1 METNRALPVPVTTG
15 AGGLKMDSIDGALIE
30 NSFSEFMRRLWSA
43 RWTLLKVTAAGAALA
58 FLIGLLQTP
67 LHLVHASLEVQAMD
81 DKFSDYSSDSG
92 SDTSIR
98 ALSDV
103 QTQIRI
109 LTSHALVERA
119 LNKLPEADREKLL
132 SVSRFGWKK
141 LSFDESVDNI
151 LKRLEA
157 RPSAQARII
166 DVTFQCRNA
175 VAGAAFVNGLVQEL
189 ADYTL
194 ERRWKTSQRTQA
206 WLERGL
212 DDFRQKLEQSE
223 REAEDYARASGVAAA
238 SARNFDQRPQP
249 AARTTSNAAA
259 LVASDQQLKALRG
272 RLAVLNKQLDDLSAI
287 YSPQNQVVIKVQE
300 QINATRAAYDKRKSV
315 VTASARERGPQ
326 ALEDVYIEPVRPAAS
341 EDAAKLAHYNTLQRE
356 VEANRHL
363 FDTMTARVKEASVAS
378 AMQASN
384 ILVVDPAYP
393 NPVVSRPNQWLY
405 GLFGALIGLFAGLV
419 YVSVKHRMSSTFA
432 GPANVSRYLG
442 IPLLGAIPIDRYTRK
457 LPVTPPGTERA
468 PMLHLAFD
476 KGLQTAESYRSIRSS
491 ILRSLEQRTHPWRLL
506 FISAGTTEGK
516 TSVICNLGA
525 ALAGAQRRVL
535 LVDGDL
541 RHPTLHQIFG
551 MENENGLVEFLGKQL
566 PASAA
571 DSRQLI
577 RATQIPGLY
586 VLTAGRP
593 GVNAP
598 EILASSQLS
607 LLLSDLMKGFDLV
620 LLDSPPILPYSDAR
634 SLARQADGVILVV
647 RANVTE
653 RQAAIKARDTLAQ
666 DGADIVGAILTEWNA
681 DADTLRFQ
689 TGYKEAV

>member
-1 METNRALPVPVTTG
+1 
-15 AGGLKMDSIDGALIE
+15 MDSIDGALIE
-30 NSFSEFMRRLWSA
+30 NSYSEIMHRLWA
-43 RWTLLKVTAAGAALA
+43 AKWTLLKVTAGGAALA
-58 FLIGLLQTP
+58 FLIGSLQTP

-81 DKFSDYSSDSG
+81 DKFSDYASEAGGDNG
-92 SDTSIR
+92 MR

-109 LTSHALVERA
+109 LTSHALVERT
-119 LNKLPEADREKLL
+119 LNKQPEAEREKLL
-132 SVSRFGWKK
+132 SVSRLGWRK
-141 LSFDESVDNI
+141 LSFDESVDNV
-151 LKRLEA
+151 LKRVEA

-223 REAEDYARASGVAAA
+223 READDYARASGIGAAG
-238 SARNFDQRPQP
+238 ARGADQRTQS
-249 AARTTSNAAA
+249 AARTTSDAAS
-259 LVASDQQLKALRG
+259 LVASDQQLKAMRS
-272 RLAVLNKQLDDLSAI
+272 RLAILNKQLEDLSAI
-287 YSPQNQVVIKVQE
+287 YSPQNQVVMKVQD
-300 QINATRAAYDKRKSV
+300 QINSTRAGYERRKAV
-315 VTASARERGPQ
+315 VTASAREREPQ
-326 ALEDVYIEPVRPAAS
+326 GLEDVYKEPVRPSAS

-393 NPVVSRPNQWLY
+393 NPNVSRPNQWLY
-405 GLFGALIGLFAGLV
+405 SLLGGLAGLLGALV
-419 YVSVKHRMSSTFA
+419 YVFVKNRMSSTFA
-432 GPANVSRYLG
+432 GPATISRYLG

-491 ILRSLEQRTHPWRLL
+491 ILRALEQRTHPWRLL

-551 MENENGLVEFLGKQL
+551 M
-566 PASAA
+566 
-571 DSRQLI
+571 
-577 RATQIPGLY
+577 
-586 VLTAGRP
+586 
-593 GVNAP
+593 
-598 EILASSQLS
+598 
-607 LLLSDLMKGFDLV
+607 
-620 LLDSPPILPYSDAR
+620 
-634 SLARQADGVILVV
+634 
-647 RANVTE
+647 
-653 RQAAIKARDTLAQ
+653 
-666 DGADIVGAILTEWNA
+666 
-681 DADTLRFQ
+681 
-689 TGYKEAV
+689 